1 MRLYDNE
8 GYREEFMAL
17 VYDLLHSDGT
27 NDRANQII
35 DAFDMA
41 PTVEAEPLFPNDPL
55 TLEELR
61 EMYYNEEGPVWVN
74 AGAVFVPAVLDI
86 YDGALVAVWSALG
99 IDTALLE
106 QDYGKTWVA
115 YRRKP
120 EEVDTC
126 QKTSSLSG

>member
-41 PTVEAEPLFPNDPL
+41 QTVEAEPLFPNAPL
-55 TLEELR
+55 TLDELR
-61 EMYYNEEGPVWVN
+61 KMEGKPVWVERN
-74 AGAVFVPAVLDI
+74 
-86 YDGALVAVWSALG
+86 DGARSVWAIVGDFKSLYG
-99 IDTALLE
+99 PYFGTARGGLRLYY
-106 QDYGKTWVA
+106 D
-115 YRRKP
+115 
-120 EEVDTC
+120 
-126 QKTSSLSG
+126 